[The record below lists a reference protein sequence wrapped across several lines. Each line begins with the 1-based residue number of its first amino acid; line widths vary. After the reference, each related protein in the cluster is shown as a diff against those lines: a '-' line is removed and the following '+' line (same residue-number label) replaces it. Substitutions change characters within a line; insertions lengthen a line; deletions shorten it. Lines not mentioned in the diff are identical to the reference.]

1 MDSKNTS
8 LREPVCIDDEVFFG
22 PIGETEIKVKGSFA
36 ENLCDSSTNILK
48 KNFVEEKND
57 VSDDEYQKHETS
69 SLYNSFSM
77 ENSKYESFEDSLD
90 QRYCAS
96 GLSER
101 LNDSIRLAH
110 SRQRMKNTVLYDS
123 LEDICSLASNIDRGS
138 ISADIEN
145 VTNLLEKQFISED
158 SLRNVPENI
167 LNKESNPNEHLHFDE
182 DSLAIFEHEKTFDDS
197 LEEFSEVQKLH
208 ISESMECVEKQSIFV
223 QEINENA
230 PGITRN
236 LFETSVDVIYEKNEN
251 FLTFEKKILDENC
264 TQLNSFSKCDSTDNF
279 KDSLDES
286 QHSSLS
292 GKENVINDEHNENK
306 SVPANTADISSL
318 VVSEVSRS
326 LMPPIFENCASDSVK
341 IVCNTA
347 TCNSN
352 IVNHTIDEK
361 CTLKKEVD
369 IGNNCCTKCVSQ
381 DKYDCKPHANSND
394 VLCFDNHGSLSSN
407 HELGMKNNIKS
418 EKVQCYD
425 EKISNQDYSKQ
436 KSMQDTD
443 PNTAASVCGN
453 ADLNGNSS
461 DTNLPQISNKTNIIE
476 DYDDRDYFNQSNNNT
491 KRSARKC
498 KYFNDGKSSLELC
511 DQIWYTKSNDTIYI
525 EDEDFESPS
534 KVYMNAVLNNKTNQD
549 QITDTQTFHVT
560 EDICDL
566 KPNVN
571 SNDTIYIDDDDD
583 DDVNHHLCASS
594 NVNLNEIANNEVINC
609 DQLIHASK
617 FVVSEPSQQT
627 YSHKSCINSNDT
639 IIIEDE
645 DSFNVSQVIKKEISN
660 DKKKDEQLTNM
671 QNFACAS
678 EPQDVC
684 DQKPHLNSND
694 TVFIDD
700 NEDCSYS
707 SSNIKPHG
715 NSNNTIIIDHDDCIY
730 PSSEFNINEI
740 LKIKEEKVIEGK
752 DSIFLTGEILNS
764 MSNHTELTERCAKSP
779 SKSYHNPRF
788 VEEFSK
794 GDLCRSNFENA
805 SQPSRLATQ
814 SNNLENVPGT
824 DCRIVINDQS
834 FNYANDDIETLHK
847 KLTSDLNLKLQ
858 VQLKIGNVQCQIAAS
873 AIELKPVESEECAVD
888 SKSDLIKECKYENIK
903 TSVKHCIPREIS
915 SPQKLD
921 KKLASRRKS
930 DDSKKFQNNSSANKT
945 YLVHAL
951 DLHDTSLS
959 FRESTRIQSKDSII
973 PLNLCTRENYF
984 EMSNLRTES
993 KENIPACKT
1002 PFDVL
1007 QRKVIA
1013 SNNKYKNQ
1021 YTFKQNKISPSKMFS
1036 AKTPTSENKQP
1047 SYLKK
1052 SSGTKIPI
1060 RKADNDVTPS
1070 KRTPKAGVKNV
1081 SSPLKYNIP
1090 AVKSVRKCSPS
1101 DKMPSELI
1109 THNKTPH
1116 YCIPHSNS
1124 SSKLPK
1130 SAQMLSSKK
1139 YQNIE
1144 SPVAKYIRNAKT
1156 PKNIRPFT
1164 GRPLN
1169 FNSPNPY
1176 VESAVHESAVT
1187 PKVHPEWKRNK
1198 K

>member
-22 PIGETEIKVKGSFA
+22 PIGETEIKVKGA
-36 ENLCDSSTNILK
+36 LEENLCDSSTDILK
-48 KNFVEEKND
+48 KNFVEERND

-101 LNDSIRLAH
+101 LNDSIRIAH

-123 LEDICSLASNIDRGS
+123 LEDVCSLASNIDRGS

-145 VTNLLEKQFISED
+145 VTNILEKQFISED

-167 LNKESNPNEHLHFDE
+167 LNKESNLNEHLHFNE

-208 ISESMECVEKQSIFV
+208 ISESMECVEKQSVFV
-223 QEINENA
+223 KEINDNA
-230 PGITRN
+230 PVITRN
-236 LFETSVDVIYEKNEN
+236 LFETSVDIIYEKNEN
-251 FLTFEKKILDENC
+251 ILPFEKKIRDENSI
-264 TQLNSFSKCDSTDNF
+264 QFNSFSKCDSTDNF
-279 KDSLDES
+279 KDSLEES

-292 GKENVINDEHNENK
+292 GKEKVTDDESYENK
-306 SVPANTADISSL
+306 SVPANTADINSL
-318 VVSEVSRS
+318 VISEVSRS
-326 LMPPIFENCASDSVK
+326 LMPHIFGNCATDSGK
-341 IVCNTA
+341 IACSTT

-352 IVNHTIDEK
+352 LVDLKIDEK
-361 CTLKKEVD
+361 CNLKKEVE
-369 IGNNCCTKCVSQ
+369 IGNNYYTNCVSQ
-381 DKYDCKPHANSND
+381 DAYDRKPHFSSNE
-394 VLCFDNHGSLSSN
+394 VLCFNNHGCLPSGHGLD
-407 HELGMKNNIKS
+407 MKSNIKS
-418 EKVQCYD
+418 EKAQCND
-425 EKISNQDYSKQ
+425 EEIRNQDFSME
-436 KSMQDTD
+436 KSVQDTD
-443 PNTAASVCGN
+443 PITAADACDN
-453 ADLNGNSS
+453 ADLNGNST
-461 DTNLPQISNKTNIIE
+461 DTNLPQFFDKTNTIK
-476 DYDDRDYFNQSNNNT
+476 DYDDKDYFNQSYVNT

-498 KYFNDGKSSLELC
+498 KYFNVAKSSQELC
-511 DQIWYTKSNDTIYI
+511 DQVWHMKSNDTVYI
-525 EDEDFESPS
+525 EDDNFKSPS
-534 KVYMNAVLNNKTNQD
+534 KVDTDAGLNNKTNQD
-549 QITDTQTFHVT
+549 QITGTQIFHVT
-560 EDICDL
+560 EDTCDL

-571 SNDTIYIDDDDD
+571 SNDTICIDDDDD
-583 DDVNHHLCASS
+583 DDHHLSASGD
-594 NVNLNEIANNEVINC
+594 VKLNDIANNEVINC
-609 DQLIHASK
+609 DQLIYASK
-617 FVVSEPSQQT
+617 FVLPEPSQET
-627 YSHKSCINSNDT
+627 YSHKSCINSIDT

-660 DKKKDEQLTNM
+660 DKKKHEQLTNM
-671 QNFACAS
+671 QNLACAS
-678 EPQDVC
+678 EPEYMC

-694 TVFIDD
+694 TILIDD

-707 SSNIKPHG
+707 SSNIKPHV
-715 NSNNTIIIDHDDCIY
+715 NSNNTIIIDDDDCVY

-740 LKIKEEKVIEGK
+740 FKIKEEK
-752 DSIFLTGEILNS
+752 DSIFSTGEILSS
-764 MSNHTELTERCAKSP
+764 MSNHTGLTKRCAKSP
-779 SKSYHNPRF
+779 SKSCHSSRF

-794 GDLCRSNFENA
+794 GDLSKSNFENA
-805 SQPSRLATQ
+805 SQPSRLTTH
-814 SNNLENVPGT
+814 SNNLVNVPGT
-824 DCRIVINDQS
+824 DCHIVVNGQS
-834 FNYANDDIETLHK
+834 FNYASKDIETLHQ

-873 AIELKPVESEECAVD
+873 AVELKPVVAEECATD
-888 SKSDLIKECKYENIK
+888 GKSDLPKETKHGNIK
-903 TSVKHCIPREIS
+903 TSVKHCTPREIS
-915 SPQKLD
+915 SPRKLD
-921 KKLASRRKS
+921 KKLAPRRKS
-930 DDSKKFQNNSSANKT
+930 DDFKFQNNSSANDT

-1002 PFDVL
+1002 PFVVL

-1021 YTFKQNKISPSKMFS
+1021 HTFKQNKISPSKIFS
-1036 AKTPTSENKQP
+1036 AKTPSSENKQP
-1047 SYLKK
+1047 SHLKK

-1090 AVKSVRKCSPS
+1090 AIKSVRKGSLS
-1101 DKMPSELI
+1101 DKLPSELI
-1109 THNKTPH
+1109 TPNKTPH
-1116 YCIPHSNS
+1116 YCIPRSNS

-1144 SPVAKYIRNAKT
+1144 SPVAKYIRNMKT

-1169 FNSPNPY
+1169 FVNSPHPY

-1187 PKVHPEWKRNK
+1187 PKIHHEWKRNK